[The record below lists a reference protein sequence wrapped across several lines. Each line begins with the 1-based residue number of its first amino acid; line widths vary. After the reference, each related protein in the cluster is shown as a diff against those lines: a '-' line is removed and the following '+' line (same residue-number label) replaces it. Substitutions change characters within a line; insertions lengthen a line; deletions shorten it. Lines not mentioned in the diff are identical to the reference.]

1 MAGRRAK
8 AALYDA
14 LAATAKALGSGRRA
28 EIVDLLAQGE
38 RSVEELAGLI
48 DQSVANTSHH
58 LQVLLRAGLLRTRRQ
73 GTRVYYSVAGD
84 DVTQLWLSL
93 RDVATAHQD
102 RVSELADAYL
112 GDRDG
117 LEVMS
122 RDELLERLAAGDV
135 VVLDV
140 RPASE
145 FAAGHVAGAI
155 NIPAEDIT
163 EQLKRLPRGKQV
175 VAYCRGP
182 LCALSVE
189 AVRAL
194 RGSGRRAV
202 RLQDGYPE
210 WAAAGLPTEK
220 ASA

>member
-1 MAGRRAK
+1 MREGTTK
-8 AALYDA
+8 DALYDA
-14 LAATAKALGSGRRA
+14 LATTAKALGSGRRA

-38 RSVEELAGLI
+38 RSVEELATLI

-58 LQVLLRAGLLRTRRQ
+58 LQVLLRAGLLRCRRQ
-73 GTRVYYSVAGD
+73 GTRTFYAVADD

-93 RDVATAHQD
+93 RDVATAHQR
-102 RVSELADAYL
+102 RVSELADDYL
-112 GDRDG
+112 GDRGG

-140 RPASE
+140 RPATE
-145 FAAGHVAGAI
+145 YAAGHVAGAV
-155 NIPAEDIT
+155 NIPVGELAARLG
-163 EQLKRLPRGKQV
+163 QLPRGKQV

-182 LCALSVE
+182 LCALSVD

-194 RGSGRRAV
+194 HTEGRRAV
-202 RLQDGYPE
+202 RLEDGFPE
-210 WAAAGLPTEK
+210 WATAGLPVATV
-220 ASA
+220 SA